1 MYFEGIV
8 SHERQCGILYEAI
21 DNSRLAHTYLFCG
34 PDGVGKKLV
43 AVWLAKVLNCMAENN
58 RPCNTCGICRRIE
71 KGIYP
76 DVKILKPRGKD
87 RIINV
92 ESVGEIQ
99 RFANQKAY
107 ESKIKV
113 IIIDDAHRMRE
124 AASNKLLKTLEE
136 PPAKTVL
143 ILITSRLD
151 MLFATVISRCQTIS
165 FNLVPEAEIER
176 YLVDAKGIEASEAR
190 VIASL
195 SGGRISEAVKLL
207 SDDLAEKRSEY
218 INFMKSLLKGDAA
231 AMFDIVKRL
240 KEQFEEMEKNSVKM
254 IMKSKNLDYREF
266 SGNTGD
272 ELEDEFKAEA
282 MSMVQA
288 EKEEMFGIWQLW
300 FRDILITKECGAEVN
315 IINKEDAG
323 EIRLLSEKAEYF
335 SIMGCIRAIDDA
347 RKMLRYH
354 ADLSMVMEDLFITIM
369 KNFKNQE
376 AVI

>member
-1 MYFEGIV
+1 MYFKEIV
-8 SHERQCGILYEAI
+8 SHERQCGILSEAI
-21 DNSRLAHTYLFCG
+21 DNGRLAHTYLFCG

-43 AVWLAKVLNCMAENN
+43 AVRLAKVLNCMAEND

-71 KGIYP
+71 EGIYP

-92 ESVGEIQ
+92 ESVGELQ

-113 IIIDDAHRMRE
+113 IIIDDAHRMRPD
-124 AASNKLLKTLEE
+124 ASNKLLKTLEE

-143 ILITSRLD
+143 ILITSRTD
-151 MLFATVISRCQTIS
+151 MLFATVISRCQAIS

-176 YLVDAKGIEASEAR
+176 YLVDLREVEVGEAR

-195 SGGRISEAVKLL
+195 SGGRISEAIKLL
-207 SDDLAEKRSEY
+207 SDGLAEKRSGY
-218 INFMKSLLKGDAA
+218 INFMKSLLKGNAA

-254 IMKSKNLDYREF
+254 IMKSKKLDYREF
-266 SGNTGD
+266 SGNVVD

-282 MSMVQA
+282 MSMIQA

-315 IINKEDAG
+315 IINKKDSG
-323 EIRLLSEKAEYF
+323 EIRLLSEKAEY
-335 SIMGCIRAIDDA
+335 SGIMDCICAIDNA

-369 KNFKNQE
+369 KNFKNRE

>member
-8 SHERQCGILYEAI
+8 SHERQCGILSEAI

-58 RPCNTCGICRRIE
+58 RPCNTCSICRRIE
-71 KGIYP
+71 EGIYP

-92 ESVGEIQ
+92 ESVGELQ

-124 AASNKLLKTLEE
+124 DASNKLLKTLEE

-151 MLFATVISRCQTIS
+151 MLFSTVISRCQTIS
-165 FNLVPEAEIER
+165 FNLVPETEIER
-176 YLVDAKGIEASEAR
+176 YLVDFREVEASEAR

-195 SGGRISEAVKLL
+195 SGGRISEAIKLL
-207 SDDLAEKRSEY
+207 SGGLAEKRIEY
-218 INFMKSLLKGDAA
+218 ISFMKSLLKGDAA

-254 IMKSKNLDYREF
+254 IMKSKSLDYREF
-266 SGNTGD
+266 SGSTGD

-282 MSMVQA
+282 ISIVQA

-300 FRDILITKECGAEVN
+300 FRDILVTKECGTEMN

-323 EIRLLSEKAEYF
+323 EIRLLSEKTEY
-335 SIMGCIRAIDDA
+335 SGIMGCIRAIDNA

-354 ADLSMVMEDLFITIM
+354 ADLSMVLEDLFITIM
-369 KNFKNQE
+369 KNFKNRE
-376 AVI
+376 AMI